1 MTEYPTKFCSD
12 AESFVS
18 IEAVEACITSRLRK
32 REMPELKSEIKAN
45 WKTYECPNCGDVC
58 DIDIND
64 AVDAWHHRWKSVT
77 CSECVRTDG
86 AD

>member
-1 MTEYPTKFCSD
+1 
-12 AESFVS
+12 
-18 IEAVEACITSRLRK
+18 
-32 REMPELKSEIKAN
+32 MPELKSEIKAN